1 MDRPLID
8 MVFQG
13 TVSGPTLWNLFFED
27 ARHAINEWFY
37 TEVVF
42 ADDLNAYR
50 TFPSATSN
58 SNIMESLQN
67 CQQELHKWGAAN
79 QVAFDASKESQHVL
93 SLSDPAGDSFKLLG
107 VSFDMELSMAAAVS
121 DIVSAAGWKFRTLL
135 RTRRFYSDAEL
146 IVLYKAH
153 LLSYLEYR
161 TPAIYHATRNIL
173 SRLDAVQSRFLRDIG
188 VDDVTALGTFHLA
201 PLAARRDI
209 AILGVIHRTM
219 LGKGPHQFTELFQ
232 RDPLSPHRLVDPRRS
247 HKSPLIRRSALGLVA
262 IYNMLPHNVVCV
274 QSVSAFQRSL
284 QDILGKFAA
293 AGHPKWS
300 EVFSPR
306 LPLPTHHLV
315 SISRLPQ

>member
-1 MDRPLID
+1 LVAKLRKKGLHPQLIAVMTSWLQERFAHVVVSGESSKEMILNN

-13 TVSGPTLWNLFFED
+13 TVTGPTLRNVFFED
-27 ARHAINEWFY
+27 AHHAINACFY
-37 TEVVF
+37 KEVVF

-79 QVAFDASKESQHVL
+79 QVAFDASKDSQHVL
-93 SLSDPAGDSFKLLG
+93 SLSDPAGESFKLLG
-107 VSFDMELSMAAAVS
+107 VPFDMELSMAAAVS

-188 VDDVTALGTFHLA
+188 VDDV
-201 PLAARRDI
+201 I
-209 AILGVIHRTM
+209 A
-219 LGKGPHQFTELFQ
+219 
-232 RDPLSPHRLVDPRRS
+232 
-247 HKSPLIRRSALGLVA
+247 
-262 IYNMLPHNVVCV
+262 
-274 QSVSAFQRSL
+274 
-284 QDILGKFAA
+284 
-293 AGHPKWS
+293 
-300 EVFSPR
+300 
-306 LPLPTHHLV
+306 
-315 SISRLPQ
+315 